1 MFLNYFYI
9 EKLCKTTQ
17 FNNLKS
23 VLTENDKVK
32 FGVEKKE
39 LGLIKKQPWKSL
51 KFIYRISPLNYTLI
65 TKGEK
70 FYQD

>member
-32 FGVEKKE
+32 V
-39 LGLIKKQPWKSL
+39 WS
-51 KFIYRISPLNYTLI
+51 
-65 TKGEK
+65 
-70 FYQD
+70 